1 MAIIEKVPAVPAL
14 TALNPLGRQQC
25 SQHMPAAFPTVTQI
39 TAAVT
44 SKQRVDGHVDNQ
56 YLNILYLH
64 GSMSLPQHSAT
75 TNKGK
80 CKIAGTS

>member
-1 MAIIEKVPAVPAL
+1 MAIIEKVPAVTAL

-56 YLNILYLH
+56 YLNIVFAWFH
-64 GSMSLPQHSAT
+64 VSNT
-75 TNKGK
+75 TLCHNKQRK
-80 CKIAGTS
+80 M